1 MAALAERRT
10 RQTERHHRGKSGVQV
25 IMWFRNFLQNN
36 FWLKLFSLF
45 LALLIWFSVRFYTI
59 YDVQTARNTFK
70 LSARLDFLQVPI
82 KVLKSTA
89 NTQSCKI
96 EPTLV
101 DVTVAGEKS
110 LLQNLSARDI
120 APFVSLVGE
129 QAVGVFSN
137 QVQVYTP
144 P

>member
-1 MAALAERRT
+1 
-10 RQTERHHRGKSGVQV
+10 
-25 IMWFRNFLQNN
+25 MWFRNFLQNN

-70 LSARLDFLQVPI
+70 LSSRLDFLLVPI

-96 EPTLV
+96 DPALV

-144 P
+144 PGVSLMQVIPAQVRVERFRP

>member
-1 MAALAERRT
+1 
-10 RQTERHHRGKSGVQV
+10 
-25 IMWFRNFLQNN
+25 MWFRNFLQNN

-82 KVLKSTA
+82 TVLKSTA

-96 EPTLV
+96 DPALV
-101 DVTVAGEKS
+101 DVTVAGEKN

-144 P
+144 PGVSLMQVTPAQVRVERFRP